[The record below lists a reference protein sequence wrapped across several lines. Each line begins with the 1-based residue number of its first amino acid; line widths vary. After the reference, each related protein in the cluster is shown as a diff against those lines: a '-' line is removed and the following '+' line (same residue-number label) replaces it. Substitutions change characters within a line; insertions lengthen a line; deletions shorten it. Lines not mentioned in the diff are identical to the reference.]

1 VHAITVGEP
10 GGPDQLVWTEAPDPV
25 PAGGEVVLDV
35 AATAVNRADLLQRMG
50 LYPPPPGA
58 SPILGLECSGRVVEL
73 GDDVTGWRVGDE
85 ACALLAGGGYA
96 ERVAVPQE
104 QLMPLPP
111 AVDVVRAAALP
122 EVACTVWANVVMLAG
137 LRKGETFLVHGG
149 AGGIGTFAIQL
160 GHALGARVIAT
171 AGTPEKLERCRDL
184 GADDV
189 INYREEDFVD
199 RVNDADVILDNMG
212 ARYLDRNI
220 RALARNG
227 RLIVIG
233 LQGGA
238 RGELDLTALMDKQGA
253 LHATTLRRRTV
264 GEKARICAEVAGH
277 VWPLLGTGAIRPV
290 IDRVLPLPEAA
301 AAHRIA
307 EAGEHVGKLLLQ
319 RRGYS

>member
-73 GDDVTGWRVGDE
+73 GDDVTGWRVGEE